1 MSVFRPDEFER
12 ELQRSADD
20 YRPADI
26 CFKCG
31 EVLSSDE
38 HLIVVSGIEGSP
50 FLTDAE
56 AYDGLCRPSPPTLA
70 ARPMRTGFGY
80 GVAEGLF
87 RSHGSERPVL
97 RSPRQIGIRRVIAD
111 RC

>member
-56 AYDGLCRPSPPTLA
+56 AYDGLCRPSPQLWLHAQCARDLA
-70 ARPMRTGFGY
+70 MELLKDYFAVTGVSDPYREARARLGFD
-80 GVAEGLF
+80 E
-87 RSHGSERPVL
+87 
-97 RSPRQIGIRRVIAD
+97 
-111 RC
+111 